1 MFLGHQVHRGRHG
14 HGWHAEAGR
23 QRLHGARHHAQPRPS
38 FAGPKPFAP
47 RRGASKGLVIPA
59 LQGREETRRSDNHR
73 PRPLHFSTAFCLIKA
88 AACEATS
95 SSRRSVP
102 RASTLLNSLSR
113 TCRAWRKK
121 EERKR
126 AKKRAQRQ
134 SHYQQ
139 GTQSNCGL
147 TS

>member
-1 MFLGHQVHRGRHG
+1 MFLGHQVYGGRHG
-14 HGWHAEAGR
+14 HGWHSEAGR

-38 FAGPKPFAP
+38 LAGPKPLAP

-59 LQGREETRRSDNHR
+59 LQGREKNEKVRQSSGR
-73 PRPLHFSTAFCLIKA
+73 PPLHFSTAFCLIKA

-102 RASTLLNSLSR
+102 RASRLLNSLSR

-121 EERKR
+121 NRERV
-126 AKKRAQRQ
+126 KKRAQRQ